1 MSATSREMYAPV
13 AGRGFTVPL
22 LPADSSVEVEH
33 RAADSAAPAAGSRG
47 AGGGGGPPMS
57 FVRKTTKYWV
67 RLRDVELVKR
77 LVGAELPPPQ
87 AFGGGAAGAPQL
99 TNSVY
104 LDNTEKELY
113 RGRLNKDSQAVA
125 IRLRWYGPGEPQTV
139 YVERKTHK
147 DDWGGENSLKERFA
161 LHARNV
167 HAFLCG
173 EFTVE
178 DAEASM
184 HAQGKSDDEIAAMA
198 LLFGEVYEI
207 IRSRR
212 LEPEVRTQYMR
223 LAWQS
228 DANAKVRIS
237 MDTQLCMFLENPAVG
252 ASTLESGRWFRDP
265 LEPLLPDEVTWF
277 PHAVLELKLGQ
288 AEDDDDEEA
297 PEWVSELLASCC
309 HEVHKFSKFVHGT
322 ATLLPGFIAQVPYW
336 MDDASIVSSITA
348 SHSPRQAAQARQRSK
363 SSVEGALG
371 LVSAEHPVCE
381 SGLLKPFM
389 YKCDN
394 FTKTGSGQT

>member
-1 MSATSREMYAPV
+1 LKAFFFR
-13 AGRGFTVPL
+13 L
-22 LPADSSVEVEH
+22 LPDIKVEDSFGEADQVLSTLM
-33 RAADSAAPAAGSRG
+33 D
-47 AGGGGGPPMS
+47 
-57 FVRKTTKYWV
+57 T
-67 RLRDVELVKR
+67 
-77 LVGAELPPPQ
+77 
-87 AFGGGAAGAPQL
+87 AGAPHNL
-99 TNSVY
+99 GD
-104 LDNTEKELY
+104 LD
-113 RGRLNKDSQAVA
+113 RGYPHPDS
-125 IRLRWYGPGEPQTV
+125 
-139 YVERKTHK
+139 
-147 DDWGGENSLKERFA
+147 FA
-161 LHARNV
+161 
-167 HAFLCG
+167 
-173 EFTVE
+173 
-178 DAEASM
+178 
-184 HAQGKSDDEIAAMA
+184 
-198 LLFGEVYEI
+198 
-207 IRSRR
+207 
-212 LEPEVRTQYMR
+212 VRTQYMR

-252 ASTLESGRWFRDP
+252 PSTLESGRWFRDP

-389 YKCDN
+389 YKCDH